1 MVPPRELWEPRG
13 KMGEK
18 AFWESRI
25 GGLLP
30 EVEGLYTAQ
39 IQPQVSLQVAVLGG
53 GKKQTNKQFLC
64 IPKAAGS

>member
-1 MVPPRELWEPRG
+1 MFPLLELWEPWDR
-13 KMGEK
+13 MGEE

-30 EVEGLYTAQ
+30 EAEGLYTAQ

-53 GKKQTNKQFLC
+53 EENKQFMC
-64 IPKAAGS
+64 IPKAAGSW

>member
-1 MVPPRELWEPRG
+1 
-13 KMGEK
+13 MGEE

-30 EVEGLYTAQ
+30 EAEGLYTAQ

-53 GKKQTNKQFLC
+53 EENKQFMC
-64 IPKAAGS
+64 VPKAAGS